1 MSYELRRDET
11 LGDGLCRI
19 CRKQVELALAIAKG
33 ETETDDTPVHETRK
47 HIKKTRAALRLVRK
61 EIGRGLFKRQDRC
74 LRDVGRLISEI
85 RDAEV
90 RLQTVRELQGLSRRQ
105 KRRSYRTVEEMLTLE
120 LANFIAAFA
129 DWQTQ
134 AIPML
139 ESVCHE
145 IDNWP
150 VDQLDC
156 RQLRRAVQN
165 SYKCGRK
172 ALAKAKAT
180 STAEDF
186 HAFRSKAKQLWYQLR
201 ILRPTNP
208 VVLKNLTDELRA
220 VGDLLGRAHDLSFLG
235 DRLEQERGNSQFE
248 REGHRLLALIE
259 SSASDLQGAAAE
271 LAERFFAERPRD
283 FGGRIAAWLNDW
295 VNEKPPSLAGK
306 LVSV

>member
-1 MSYELRRDET
+1 
-11 LGDGLCRI
+11 
-19 CRKQVELALAIAKG
+19 
-33 ETETDDTPVHETRK
+33 
-47 HIKKTRAALRLVRK
+47 
-61 EIGRGLFKRQDRC
+61 
-74 LRDVGRLISEI
+74 
-85 RDAEV
+85 
-90 RLQTVRELQGLSRRQ
+90 
-105 KRRSYRTVEEMLTLE
+105 MLTLE

-180 STAEDF
+180 STTEDF

-208 VVLKNLTDELRA
+208 VVLKNLADELRA
-220 VGDLLGRAHDLSFLG
+220 VGDLLGRAHDLSSLG
-235 DRLEQERGNSQFE
+235 DRLEQDRGNSQFE
-248 REGHRLLALIE
+248 REGHQLLALIE

-271 LAERFFAERPRD
+271 LAERFFAEPPRD
-283 FGGRIAAWLNDW
+283 FGGRIAAWLSDW

-306 LVSV
+306 LVTV